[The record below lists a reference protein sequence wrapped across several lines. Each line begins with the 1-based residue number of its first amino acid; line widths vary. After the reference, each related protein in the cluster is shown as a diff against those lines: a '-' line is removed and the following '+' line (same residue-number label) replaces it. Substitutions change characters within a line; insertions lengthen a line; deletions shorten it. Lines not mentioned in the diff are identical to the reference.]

1 MSLLPFLSRRPATAD
16 DGVTRPVGATAVAAH
31 DKGAAYEAHAMR
43 SRTAPTPSTTARPVT
58 GLGRFCS
65 LAMLACL
72 SAALMVLPADP
83 VHADEAPL
91 PTVSTV
97 DLARYA
103 GSWYEITK
111 LPNRFQKQCVAD
123 TQAEYRLDGDIVRVI
138 NRCRT
143 STGELDDIKGR
154 AKVVP
159 GSGNAKLKVTFFWPF
174 YGDYWV
180 LALDPDYREVLVG
193 APDRKYAWILSR
205 TPTMPQ
211 ARVDALLQR
220 AKALGFDADAFV
232 ATPQTQPL
240 TAVQP
245 AAAPAALP
253 APSAP

>member
-1 MSLLPFLSRRPATAD
+1 
-16 DGVTRPVGATAVAAH
+16 
-31 DKGAAYEAHAMR
+31 
-43 SRTAPTPSTTARPVT
+43 
-58 GLGRFCS
+58 
-65 LAMLACL
+65 MLACL
-72 SAALMVLPADP
+72 SGALMVLAASPARAED
-83 VHADEAPL
+83 APL
-91 PTVSTV
+91 PTVNAV

-103 GSWYEITK
+103 GSWYEISK
-111 LPNRFQKQCVAD
+111 LPNRYQKQCVAD

-205 TPTMPQ
+205 TPTLPQ
-211 ARVDALLQR
+211 ERVDALLQR
-220 AKALGFDADAFV
+220 AQALGFDAAAFV
-232 ATPQTQPL
+232 PTPQTQPL
-240 TAVQP
+240 PAVAPGGAAPASGPSAQRGTSAQP
-245 AAAPAALP
+245 AAMTTAALTP
-253 APSAP
+253 RPFSSAR